1 MADGRL
7 LLERDGQLARLGGTM
22 AGAAG
27 GQGGLVF
34 VGGEAGIG
42 KTTLVRRFVSGVG
55 HTPGFTGT
63 CDPLP
68 TPLALGPLLDM
79 AAALGPG
86 FARLLDGTRSGR
98 DLFARVVAELGALGH
113 PVVLVFEDVHWAA
126 QATLELIGFLAR
138 RGGRLPGPGT
148 VTSPAAEAQPGRA
161 LARLLGERATA
172 PGVTRMNL

>member
-7 LLERDGQLARLGGTM
+7 LLERDGQLARLGETM

-27 GQGGLVF
+27 GRGGLVV

-55 HTPGFTGT
+55 HTPVFTGT

-86 FARLLDGTRSGR
+86 FARLLDGTRSGG

-113 PVVLVFEDVHWAA
+113 PVVLVFEDVHWAD

-138 RGGRLPGPGT
+138 RVERLPVLVI
-148 VTSPAAEAQPGRA
+148 VTYRAEEAQPGRA
-161 LARLLGERATA
+161 PALL
-172 PGVTRMNL
+172 LC